1 MIKNKFNGISIVTPI
16 FNRVKD
22 IENIKHNLNIIENE
36 LKDYE
41 FIIVDDFSSDNTREA
56 IQLFLDQLDNSILK
70 KIQFVINQENL
81 GATGAKNAGSKFAS
95 REWIMFLD
103 SDNRLRENFLLNQD
117 FFHYEDNVGAVFF
130 NCNDYSYKEPKKL
143 NNYGEYFM
151 NFSEYIRKF
160 LEYERL
166 PVIRR
171 SAFEEIGR
179 YSESASGFEGLTYLY
194 LTQRNYK
201 ICVSNKIAQ
210 HYETESID
218 RLSTRQNK
226 IKQAERM
233 LKGYQ
238 ELLKNFSFQF
248 LLRSPII
255 LIILYLRYAGYKTI
269 NSITSTKKQLKTK
282 HITIFLNACLSFI
295 AKFIS
300 EGNAPRLI
308 KRYNDEES
316 RFKFGS
322 NWTNFLQTLDDKEIA
337 LNKISIAEES
347 LKEMLNVHDLKGKS
361 FLDIG
366 SGSGLFSLAA
376 RKLGAKVY
384 SFDYDVQSYE
394 CTKELKSRYFPD
406 DANWTVDIGSA
417 LDSDYL
423 SKLGQFDIVYS
434 WGVLHHTGQMWSAL
448 KNVICNCKKEGQ
460 LFIAIYN
467 DQALIS
473 YYWKFIKQTYNNYKF
488 FRPIIVLLHI
498 FYPYLPVIFLR
509 YITNRIYPRG
519 MNAWYDLIDWLGGWP
534 FEVAKPEKII
544 KYYESNNFTLEKC
557 KTVGSRQGCNEY
569 VFRY

>member
-1 MIKNKFNGISIVTPI
+1 MKKDKLNSISIVTPV
-16 FNRVKD
+16 FNRAKD
-22 IENIKHNLNIIENE
+22 IENIKYNLNILEQE

-41 FIIVDDFSSDNTREA
+41 FILVDDCSSDNTPEA
-56 IQLFLDQLDNSILK
+56 IQLFLDQLDNSVLK
-70 KIQFVINQENL
+70 KIQFIVNPDNL

-95 REWIMFLD
+95 KEWIMFLD
-103 SDNRLRENFLLNQD
+103 SDNRLRENFLLNQN
-117 FFHYEDNVGAVFF
+117 FTHYEENVGAVFF
-130 NCNDYSYKEPKKL
+130 NCNDYSYQEQKKL

-151 NFSEYIRKF
+151 NFSDYVRKF

-171 SAFEEIGR
+171 SVFEKIGR

-201 ICVSNKIAQ
+201 ICISNKIAQ

-218 RLSTRQNK
+218 RLSTRKNK

-238 ELLKNFSFQF
+238 ELLKNFSLQF
-248 LLRSPII
+248 FTKAPIVF
-255 LIILYLRYAGYKTI
+255 IILYLRYAGYKTI
-269 NSITSTKKQLKTK
+269 ISITAAKKTTKSR
-282 HITIFLNACLSFI
+282 IYSYFLNFSLSFI

-308 KRYNDEES
+308 KRYNDEDS
-316 RFKFGS
+316 RFKFGD
-322 NWTNFLQTLDDKEIA
+322 NWTNFLQTLEDKEVA
-337 LNKISIAEES
+337 LNKINIAEDS

-384 SFDYDVQSYE
+384 SFDFDAQSFE
-394 CTKELKSRYFPD
+394 CTKELKARYFPHD
-406 DANWTVDIGSA
+406 DDWIIDKGSV
-417 LDSDYL
+417 LDKDYL
-423 SKLGQFDIVYS
+423 IKLGQFDVVYS
-434 WGVLHHTGQMWSAL
+434 WGVLHHTGEMWLAL
-448 KNVICNCKKEGQ
+448 KNVIANCKKNGK

-467 DQALIS
+467 DQSLIS
-473 YYWKFIKQTYNNYKF
+473 YYWKFIKQTYNNYKY
-488 FRPIIVLLHI
+488 FRPIIVLFHI
-498 FYPYLPVIFLR
+498 FYPYLPVIFVR
-509 YITNRIYPRG
+509 FVTQRKYPRG

-534 FEVAKPEKII
+534 FEVARPKKII

-569 VFRY
+569 VFKY